1 MIDIHLGDNDPKVV
15 LVQLLL
21 ATRPPQAAITI
32 DGSFGQGTADAVRAF
47 QRANPPLAQTGMVD
61 TATWRR
67 LLDLGPYA
75 AVDHVDVD
83 DLVVAMIEGRDIVA
97 SIRSGQQFGLVAASE
112 LARAGMPAQSASI
125 GMTNGV
131 LQMIDQVIAARSG
144 RRLAL
149 LRIFGHGL
157 AGYQI
162 VSAGHGAPGGRTTSH
177 GSALTAQAVR
187 VMRSDWG
194 RLAAVFSRAG
204 SAELHGCHVGEGATG
219 QALLSA
225 LADIWQVPVSASAG
239 AQRTGRGE
247 TARFEGG
254 VRTAFPGGGVL
265 RSWAQRI
272 AQTEGSSSRTAPH

>member
-21 ATRPPQAAITI
+21 ATRPPQASITI
-32 DGSFGQGTADAVRAF
+32 DGSFGQGTAVAVRAF

-67 LLDLGPYA
+67 LLDFGPYA
-75 AVDHVDVD
+75 SVDHVDVD
-83 DLVVAMIEGRDIVA
+83 DLVVAMIEGRNIVA
-97 SIRSGQQFGLVAASE
+97 SIQSGQQFGLVAANE
-112 LARAGMPAQSASI
+112 LARAGMPAQSASV
-125 GMTNGV
+125 GMSNGV
-131 LQMIDQVIAARSG
+131 SQMIDQVISARRG

-162 VSAGHGAPGGRTTSH
+162 VSAGHGAPGGATSH

-194 RLAAVFSRAG
+194 RLAAVFCRSG
-204 SAELHGCHVGEGATG
+204 SAELHGCHVGDGAAG
-219 QALLSA
+219 LALLSA
-225 LADIWQVPVSASAG
+225 LADIWQVPVSASPST
-239 AQRTGRGE
+239 QRTGRGE
-247 TARFEGG
+247 TARFEGI
-254 VRTAFPGGGVL
+254 VRTAFPGGGGL

-272 AQTEGSSSRTAPH
+272 AQTEGSSSRTAPA